1 MTQRATMLGLLDLA
15 PLPVAYTE
23 LVLCRDIYHCP
34 PNTLDALSFRRV
46 AAHLAALRAERQW
59 QTLMSEHYRKLKR

>member
-1 MTQRATMLGLLDLA
+1 LLDLA

-34 PNTLDALSFRRV
+34 PDVLDRQPLRRV
-46 AAHLAALRAERQW
+46 AQHLAALRAERRYQA
-59 QTLMSEHYRKLKR
+59 LVAAHRRKR